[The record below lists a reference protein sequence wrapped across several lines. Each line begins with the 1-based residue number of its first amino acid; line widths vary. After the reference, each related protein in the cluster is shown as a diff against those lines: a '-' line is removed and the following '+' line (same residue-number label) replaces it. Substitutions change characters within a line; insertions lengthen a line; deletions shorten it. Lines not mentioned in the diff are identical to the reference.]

1 MRVMLEDRIG
11 DLVGG
16 GIQLAIAELL
26 MVICDGDIVV
36 MALNDVSEL
45 VMNKMPVTTVHG
57 GPQRN

>member
-1 MRVMLEDRIG
+1 
-11 DLVGG
+11 
-16 GIQLAIAELL
+16 